1 MTLPND
7 LSGLYP
13 HNDVQCV
20 ITSFGEN
27 HTDIP
32 QGSALLVDTRV
43 LRNPPDDPA
52 VRERMLRSN
61 GLDPLV
67 RRYVM
72 DTPGARD
79 LVRTHAE
86 QALILLAPANHERW
100 STRNR
105 NRRVDIHVMCG
116 GGRHRS
122 VAIAEEIATYLRAAG
137 TGVEVDHRH
146 IDRPI
151 TPKPTTPGTGG

>member
-1 MTLPND
+1 MTTPDD

-13 HNDVQCV
+13 HSYVQCV

-32 QGSALLVDTRV
+32 PGSALLVDTRV

-52 VRERMLRSN
+52 VRDRMLQAN
-61 GLDPLV
+61 GLDPEV

-72 DTPGARD
+72 NTPGARD
-79 LVRTHAE
+79 LVRMRAE
-86 QALILLAPANHERW
+86 QALILLDRASISRW
-100 STRNR
+100 STRTML
-105 NRRVDIHVMCG
+105 RRVDIHVMCG

-122 VAIAEEIATYLRAAG
+122 VAIAEEIGAYLRAAG
-137 TGVEVDHRH
+137 IGVEVDHRH

-151 TPKPTTPGTGG
+151 TSKQPRTGG